1 MKDET
6 YTLDLYT
13 SVKVSYNFSTCSTSL
28 QKYKN
33 ILMSFNV
40 TIGKAWV
47 TKNCKVHSAPNTEI
61 TDSFKSLLHALIF
74 FYGSTALVGLGFL
87 NVEVS
92 GSHSFKTLYN
102 R

>member
-40 TIGKAWV
+40 TIGKA
-47 TKNCKVHSAPNTEI
+47 
-61 TDSFKSLLHALIF
+61 
-74 FYGSTALVGLGFL
+74 
-87 NVEVS
+87 
-92 GSHSFKTLYN
+92 
-102 R
+102 